1 MRLQLFALW
10 LFSSASAASP
20 LQPRD
25 QLTSSAVAVRAEEN
39 AVFVSQLGVEA
50 AEQRKRLDAVA
61 FVQVQSW
68 WLLGVDSLVVGVGG
82 IVVDVVVDTSKA
94 ASAITVGAGQLV
106 VAGVTG
112 DGEMAAKAA
121 MNMAKSTSNIV
132 TNTVKNTANT
142 VIDTTKDIGSATLK
156 SVKFVTQIFPVS

>member
-1 MRLQLFALW
+1 
-10 LFSSASAASP
+10 
-20 LQPRD
+20 
-25 QLTSSAVAVRAEEN
+25 VAVRAEEN

-121 MNMAKSTSNIV
+121 MNMAKSTSKIV

-142 VIDTTKDIGSATLK
+142 VIDTTKDIGSATVK